1 MPGGTCLVGWHE
13 GQVILGPLKL
23 WMCLQVLFLNQSNL
37 FRLLWVNVC
46 ILSQQIL
53 FFFLSFRAFPL
64 FLYHQTSWKHI
75 LHLMSMFTCPSCWL
89 FTPYNLVCVPPSLC
103 TNSHEVLQRSL
114 NYKSSWL
121 LSPHFLISTI
131 SCCFSSLPAVW
142 KCHAFLE
149 ELRLGWRGPSTHL
162 FLGLL
167 LGFPENKR
175 KRSSV
180 TLKRPHT
187 SFSPRYCHCM

>member
-13 GQVILGPLKL
+13 GQVILKL
-23 WMCLQVLFLNQSNL
+23 WMCLPSFLFKSEQFIQIVMSKCMHIVSADLIFLLVLQSIPTIPLPSNFLKT
-37 FRLLWVNVC
+37 C
-46 ILSQQIL
+46 
-53 FFFLSFRAFPL
+53 
-64 FLYHQTSWKHI
+64 
-75 LHLMSMFTCPSCWL
+75 FTFDVHVSCPSCWL

-114 NYKSSWL
+114 NYQSSWL
-121 LSPHFLISTI
+121 LSPHFLISSI

-142 KCHAFLE
+142 KCHAFRE

-162 FLGLL
+162 FLRPL